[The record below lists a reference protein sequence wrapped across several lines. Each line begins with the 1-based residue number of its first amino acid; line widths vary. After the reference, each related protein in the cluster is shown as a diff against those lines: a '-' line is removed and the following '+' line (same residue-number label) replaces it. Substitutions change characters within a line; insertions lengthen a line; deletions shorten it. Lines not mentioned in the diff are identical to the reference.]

1 MIITNDKE
9 LEGMQRASEAV
20 ATTLK
25 MMRNFAAP
33 GMSTKD
39 LDEYG
44 GQILGSFGARSAPY
58 LTYKFPGH
66 SCISLNEEVA
76 HGIPSSE
83 RILKEGDLLN
93 IDVSAELEGYWSDN
107 GGSFV
112 VGEDIFG
119 HKKLVAT
126 SQLILKEAIARI
138 SGGVKINA
146 IGEFIEKEAKRN
158 GFTVIKNL
166 GGHGIGRGLHEQ
178 PHDILNYKD
187 RLDQRRFRKNTIV
200 AVETFIST
208 ASTLAVEQTDGFT
221 MLGNRGGYVAQ
232 HEHTIMITES
242 RPVIL
247 TTENGIWDF

>member
-1 MIITNDKE
+1 
-9 LEGMQRASEAV
+9 MQRASEAV
-20 ATTLK
+20 AHTLK

-44 GQILGSFGARSAPY
+44 GQILESFGARSAPY

-66 SCISLNEEVA
+66 TCISLNEEVA

-112 VGEDIFG
+112 IGKDIYG
-119 HKKLVAT
+119 HKKLVAA
-126 SQLILKEAIARI
+126 SQLILKEAISRI
-138 SGGVKINA
+138 SGGVRINS
-146 IGEFIEKEAKRN
+146 IGECIEREAKRN
-158 GFTVIKNL
+158 GFSVIKNL

-208 ASTLAVEQTDGFT
+208 ASTLAVEQADGFT

-232 HEHTIMITES
+232 HEHTLLITENQ
-242 RPVIL
+242 PLIL
-247 TTENGIWDF
+247 TATNGIWEF